1 VTTNDGTELVLEISG
16 VPIGNDLLVTLV
28 DVTERVRAEASWSMR
43 PWPSATGVRARAPVS
58 GSPSAWP

>member
-28 DVTERVRAEASWSMR
+28 DVTERVRAEAS
-43 PWPSATGVRARAPVS
+43 
-58 GSPSAWP
+58 